1 MKSLINFGVFL
12 GSIYA
17 FGVTAFQNPIRK
29 PGPDPSVVFANGFY
43 HL

>member
-1 MKSLINFGVFL
+1 MNFLINFGVLL
-12 GSIYA
+12 GTLYA
-17 FGVTAFQNPIRK
+17 ARVEAFHNPIRK